1 MVEKISFRE
10 HKKLIALVNNS
21 DAIKDCSNKT
31 GLPVNSLRN
40 IAKAGSGDFYV
51 IGKLRV
57 YINYKRSK
65 LFIESAA

>member
-10 HKKLIALVNNS
+10 RKKLIALVNNG
-21 DAIKDCSNKT
+21 DAIKDCSDKT

-40 IAKAGSGDFYV
+40 IAKTGSGDFYS

>member
-10 HKKLIALVNNS
+10 RKKLIALVNNG
-21 DAIKDCSNKT
+21 DTIRDCSNKT

-40 IAKAGSGDFYV
+40 IAKTGSGDFYA